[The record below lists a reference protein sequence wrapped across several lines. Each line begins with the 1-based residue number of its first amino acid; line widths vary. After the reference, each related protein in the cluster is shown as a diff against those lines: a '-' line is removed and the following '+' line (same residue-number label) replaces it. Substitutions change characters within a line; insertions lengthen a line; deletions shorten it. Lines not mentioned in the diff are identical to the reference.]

1 MAVFLRL
8 LLGFWVLGEEAGVL
22 LAYEFFCGT
31 LTVTC
36 EGRVERSTYSHTRQV
51 PTGPLG
57 DNSPC
62 LLSPISL
69 AAGCPPLRELTP
81 CLLPRVSPKAP
92 EDIWQHLGGP
102 FLGFGYNHSLVE
114 PGELR

>member
-36 EGRVERSTYSHTRQV
+36 EGRVGRSTYSSHSASANGSPWRQQPLSSLSHLLGGRLSSSEGAHT
-51 PTGPLG
+51 
-57 DNSPC
+57 
-62 LLSPISL
+62 LSPS
-69 AAGCPPLRELTP
+69 
-81 CLLPRVSPKAP
+81 
-92 EDIWQHLGGP
+92 
-102 FLGFGYNHSLVE
+102 
-114 PGELR
+114 